1 MAKTG
6 GDKRALIEKTKAD
19 ALARNTKRLADLV
32 ALIRRRMGAVVEG
45 FYDIGE
51 ALREILEKKLYG
63 VAGHAGLEA
72 FLEAEKL
79 MSYRQATKLIAL
91 VRKVPRA
98 QALSLGQEKAYAL
111 VSYTEAT
118 PEADSPEADSPE
130 ALMATDEKVGA
141 KPVSKSSVR
150 EIEAATRAVR
160 LTEKAKRP
168 PTEAERARA
177 KAETALVKTLRGA
190 LRGAGIGRAE
200 ITVRGDR
207 VRVELTRAQVE
218 RLGRDG

>member
-6 GDKRALIEKTKAD
+6 GDKRTLIEKTKAD
-19 ALARNTKRLADLV
+19 ALARNTKRLAELV

-72 FLEAEKL
+72 LLEAEKL

-118 PEADSPEADSPE
+118 PEADSPEA
-130 ALMATDEKVGA
+130 LMATDVKVGA

>member
-1 MAKTG
+1 MAKKG
-6 GDKRALIEKTKAD
+6 GDSLTLIEKTKAD
-19 ALARNTKRLADLV
+19 ARARNTRRLAELV

-51 ALREILEKKLYG
+51 ALREIVEKKLYG
-63 VAGHAGLEA
+63 VGGHAGLQS
-72 FLEAEKL
+72 FLEAEGL
-79 MSYRQATKLIAL
+79 LSYRQATKLIAL

-98 QALSLGQEKAYAL
+98 QALALGREKAYAL

-118 PEADSPEADSPE
+118 PEADSPEGLAD
-130 ALMATDEKVGA
+130 ADAKVGA

-150 EIEAATRAVR
+150 EIQAATRAVR
-160 LTEKAKRP
+160 ETERAKRP

-177 KAETALVKTLRGA
+177 KAEAALVKTLRGA
-190 LRGAGIGRAE
+190 LRGVGIGRAE

-218 RLGRDG
+218 RLGGGG

>member
-6 GDKRALIEKTKAD
+6 GDKRTLIEKTKAD
-19 ALARNTKRLADLV
+19 ALARNTKRLAELV

-51 ALREILEKKLYG
+51 ALREILDKKLYG
-63 VAGHAGLEA
+63 VGGHAGLEA

-98 QALSLGQEKAYAL
+98 QALALGREKAYAL

-118 PEADSPEADSPE
+118 PEADSPEA
-130 ALMATDEKVGA
+130 LMATDAKVGA

-150 EIEAATRAVR
+150 EIDAATRAVR
-160 LTEKAKRP
+160 VTEKAKRP
-168 PTEAERARA
+168 PTEAERART

-200 ITVRGDR
+200 ITVRGDS